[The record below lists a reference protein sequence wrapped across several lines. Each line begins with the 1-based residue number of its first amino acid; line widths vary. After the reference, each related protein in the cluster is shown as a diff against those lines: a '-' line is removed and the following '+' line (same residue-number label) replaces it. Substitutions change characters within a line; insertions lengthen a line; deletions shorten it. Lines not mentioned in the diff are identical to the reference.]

1 MCSLNS
7 QVYLDNEESNNY
19 EADLVACPNSI
30 YKVGLLLTKKTYLKK
45 KTYTF

>member
-30 YKVGLLLTKKTYLKK
+30 YKVAPPLKK
-45 KTYTF
+45 EDLYFLSSATT